1 MKIINKDQVS
11 YIQIFN
17 ETKGV
22 WSSWGYWTDLY
33 YVPYRKPNYW
43 KFDEG
48 IKEGYYEDH
57 NSSFGHFL
65 SKEEVENSNKFF
77 VRDGEVWTYPFI
89 LIFCG
94 KDLIHKEYF
103 TKFATLEQH
112 VNYSYPNCKI
122 KYE

>member
-11 YIQIFN
+11 HIEIFN

-22 WSSWGYWTDLY
+22 WFKWGGWTDLY
-33 YVPYRKPNYW
+33 YVPYRKPTYW

-48 IKEGYYEDH
+48 IEEGYYENH
-57 NSSFGHFL
+57 NSRFSHFL
-65 SKEEVENSNKFF
+65 SKEEVEESNKFF

>member
-1 MKIINKDQVS
+1 MKLINKDQVS
-11 YIQIFN
+11 YIKIFN

-22 WSSWGYWTDLY
+22 WSNWGYWADLY

-57 NSSFGHFL
+57 NSSFGRFL
-65 SKEEVENSNKFF
+65 SKEEVEESNKFF